1 MFSKLLIYG
10 ESWPGCHG
18 RLLLDELHSRGHEA
32 EIFDHTNF
40 MPGIKSR
47 SLFQRIKRRIFT
59 DYYSS
64 RIRKQFWKKIK
75 EYDPSSILICK
86 GLNLDSTLLK
96 KIRRKGYFII
106 NWNPD
111 DFFNPLNSNKQLI
124 ESIPEYDLIISSR
137 RHLFEEYK
145 NFGAKEIMFLN
156 WYYVKDLHKK
166 EGLDIVYDVSFV
178 GSWSKRREE
187 IISQLPSKVNIWG
200 GGWHKASRKFK
211 HANNVNLEILSQ
223 TDMSKVFEQ
232 SKFNLNFLTSENR
245 DYTNLRLFEVPA
257 SNGLLV
263 TERTSDS
270 QDILTDSVDCIMFS
284 DTEELIQR
292 LNSENQTKFLVTR
305 GYERITNSNHEFS
318 DRVDSIIDYLD
329 ERTGLNQINQKN

>member
-1 MFSKLLIYG
+1 MFSRLLIYG

-18 RLLLDELHSRGHEA
+18 RLLLDDLNSRGNVA

-47 SLFQRIKRRIFT
+47 SLYQRIKRRLFIN
-59 DYYSS
+59 YYNYQ
-64 RIRKQFWKKIK
+64 IRKQFWKKIK
-75 EYDPSSILICK
+75 EFNPSSIVICK
-86 GLNLDSTLLK
+86 GLNLNSTLLK
-96 KIRRKGYFII
+96 KIRSKGYFII

-111 DFFNPLNSNKQLI
+111 DFLNPLNSNKQLI

-156 WYYVKDLHKK
+156 WYYVEQLHKK
-166 EGLDIVYDVSFV
+166 RGLDVVYDVSFV
-178 GSWSKRREE
+178 GSWSKRREK
-187 IISQLPSKVNIWG
+187 IISQLSYKVNIWG
-200 GGWHKASRKFK
+200 GGWHKASKKFK
-211 HANNVNLEILSQ
+211 RTNKVNFEILSQ

-232 SKFNLNFLTSENR
+232 SKFNLNFLTSDNR

-263 TERTSDS
+263 TERTQDS
-270 QDILTDSVDCIMFS
+270 EDILKDSVDCIMFS
-284 DTEELIQR
+284 SIEELIQR
-292 LNSENQTKFLVTR
+292 LNSEKQAKFIAKK
-305 GYERITNSNHEFS
+305 GYQKITHSNHEFS
-318 DRVDSIIDYLD
+318 DRVDSIINYL
-329 ERTGLNQINQKN
+329 EKR